1 VLRYG
6 LALVIGWIG
15 MMKSTGYEAKGI
27 EPLVAHGPLL
37 SWMYGLWTIRPVRG
51 ALGAAIWSLGEALI
65 PKEKPTIEP

>member
-1 VLRYG
+1 VLRDG

-15 MMKSTGYEAKGI
+15 MMKSTGYEAKCI
-27 EPLVAHGPLL
+27 EPLVAHSPLL
-37 SWMYGLWTIRPVRG
+37 SWMYGLWTIRQYA